1 MHIDTPANQDLSYGF
16 RTLLEVMSSMKDRK
30 DMKETHQ
37 LLAYVFQ
44 SMASAT
50 CRLSRGRRELGQGFV
65 PLDTAP

>member
-1 MHIDTPANQDLSYGF
+1 
-16 RTLLEVMSSMKDRK
+16 MKDRE
-30 DMKETHQ
+30 DMKETCQ